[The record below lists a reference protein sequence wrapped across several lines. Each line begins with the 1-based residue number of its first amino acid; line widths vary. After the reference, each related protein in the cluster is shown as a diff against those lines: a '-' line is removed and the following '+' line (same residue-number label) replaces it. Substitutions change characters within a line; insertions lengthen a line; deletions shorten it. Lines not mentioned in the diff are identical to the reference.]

1 MVDMAAV
8 EHDGHPRKFC
18 RKIIFPSY
26 STWVSTW
33 GGTKSPCILL
43 GAGAHLTVLVLLH
56 CWEPHCFS
64 STSSVAFWPPSYPWL
79 WSFLFGYPSHHKTS
93 PKPLKK
99 NQKETRVHCLF
110 TPHCEGEKPPPSA
123 ADALCRH
130 LFIVEF
136 PSGFARFLSPWK
148 TRTLPYTLTEFQSLE
163 QINFPKSAWA
173 LV

>member
-8 EHDGHPRKFC
+8 EHGGHPRKFC

-26 STWVSTW
+26 STRVSTW

-64 STSSVAFWPPSYPWL
+64 STSSVAFWPPSSPWL

-110 TPHCEGEKPPPSA
+110 TPHCEGGEA
-123 ADALCRH
+123 ASFCSWCSLQTPLH
-130 LFIVEF
+130 
-136 PSGFARFLSPWK
+136 SGIPIRFCQISEPLKDKSL
-148 TRTLPYTLTEFQSLE
+148 TLH
-163 QINFPKSAWA
+163 INRVPIFRADQLP
-173 LV
+173 